1 MLLSSLIY
9 FVGCS
14 VSFVSVDELLAKKST
29 TKFAL
34 FQLGFRPFFLGA
46 GLLAVTLMAA
56 WIISYQQ
63 GLPLNSYYGS
73 YGWHSHEMLF
83 GYAAAVVTGFLLT
96 AVRNWTSIQ
105 TLQGTPLALLA
116 GLWLAARLLHFFS
129 NTLPGLLIL
138 LPDVLFL
145 VLATVAV
152 ASPLIRA
159 RHSKSYLF
167 IALLALLALGSM
179 AVHADIMGWTTGGRQ
194 FGTNL
199 GMYSVLLILAVMG
212 GRVIPFFTERP
223 IGVPSRSWPL
233 IEKTAAASIFL
244 LAVAHLF
251 VPAATLL
258 VGTVGLIAA
267 VINAVR
273 LSGWYSHKIWGH
285 PLIWVLQLGYAWL
298 VAGLVLSALANFG
311 LINPLTA
318 LHGLTSGAIGV
329 LTLGMMARV
338 SLGHTGR
345 NLVVSWPMALSFALV
360 NLAALTRTLPY
371 ALDSERLILW
381 LNLSGLLWI
390 AGFAVFS
397 IMYLPV
403 LIKARV
409 DGRPG

>member
-1 MLLSSLIY
+1 
-9 FVGCS
+9 
-14 VSFVSVDELLAKKST
+14 VSFVSVDELLAKKT
-29 TKFAL
+29 TSNFAL

-46 GLLAVTLMAA
+46 GLLAVALMVL
-56 WIISYQQ
+56 WVVSYQQ

-83 GYAAAVVTGFLLT
+83 GYGAAVVTGFLLT

-105 TLQGTPLALLA
+105 TLHGIPLALLA
-116 GLWLAARLLHFFS
+116 GTWLAARLLHFFPD
-129 NTLPGLLIL
+129 TIPELLIFL
-138 LPDVLFL
+138 ADVLFL
-145 VLATVAV
+145 AFATVAV
-152 ASPLIRA
+152 ATPLIRA

-167 IALLALLALGSM
+167 IALLTLLTLGSL
-179 AVHADIMGWTTGGRQ
+179 AVHADVMGWAPGLRQ

-199 GMYSVLLILAVMG
+199 GMYAILLILAVMG

-233 IEKTAAASIFL
+233 IEKTSAASVFL
-244 LAVAHLF
+244 LATVHLLA
-251 VPAATLL
+251 PSTTLL
-258 VGTVGLIAA
+258 VGIVSLMAA
-267 VINAVR
+267 AINAVR
-273 LSGWYSHKIWGH
+273 LSGWYHNKIWGH

-298 VAGLVLSALANFG
+298 VVGLILSALANFG
-311 LINPLTA
+311 LLNPLTA

-345 NLVVSWPMALSFALV
+345 DLQVRWPMALSFALV

-390 AGFAVFS
+390 AGFAVFAVIYFPILS
-397 IMYLPV
+397 
-403 LIKARV
+403 KARV

>member
-1 MLLSSLIY
+1 
-9 FVGCS
+9 
-14 VSFVSVDELLAKKST
+14 VSFVSVDELLAKNSSA
-29 TKFAL
+29 KFAL

-46 GLLAVTLMAA
+46 GLLAVALMAA

-83 GYAAAVVTGFLLT
+83 GYGAAVVTGFLLT

-105 TLQGTPLALLA
+105 TIQGTPLAILA
-116 GLWLAARLLHFFS
+116 GIWLAARLLHFFPEII
-129 NTLPGLLIL
+129 PGLLVFL
-138 LPDVLFL
+138 LDIAFL
-145 VLATVAV
+145 TFAAVAV
-152 ASPLIRA
+152 AIPLIRA

-167 IALLALLALGSM
+167 IALLASLALGSF
-179 AVHADIMGWTTGGRQ
+179 AIHIEAMGWAPGWRQ

-199 GMYSVLLILAVMG
+199 GMYSILLIMAVMG

-244 LAVAHLF
+244 LAVVHLF
-251 VPAATLL
+251 VPSPSLL
-258 VGTVGLIAA
+258 VGIVGLVSAA
-267 VINAVR
+267 INAVR
-273 LSGWYSHKIWGH
+273 LSGWYSHKIWRH

-298 VAGLVLSALANFG
+298 VVGLILSALANFG
-311 LINPLTA
+311 LLNPLTA

-345 NLVVSWPMALSFALV
+345 NLEVRWPMAVSFALV

-371 ALDSERLILW
+371 AMDSERLIFW

-390 AGFAVFS
+390 TGFAVFS
-397 IMYLPV
+397 ALYLPI

>member
-1 MLLSSLIY
+1 M
-9 FVGCS
+9 
-14 VSFVSVDELLAKKST
+14 SFVSVDELLAKKTSSG
-29 TKFAL
+29 FAL

-46 GLLAVTLMAA
+46 GLLAVTLMVL
-56 WIISYQQ
+56 WIVSYQQ

-83 GYAAAVVTGFLLT
+83 GYGAAVVTGFLLT

-105 TLQGTPLALLA
+105 TLQGVPLAILA
-116 GLWLAARLLHFFS
+116 STWLAARLLHFFPD
-129 NTLPGLLIL
+129 TIPGLFIF

-145 VLATVAV
+145 VLSTVAV
-152 ASPLIRA
+152 AVPLIRA

-167 IALLALLALGSM
+167 IALLTLLTLGNL
-179 AVHADIMGWTTGGRQ
+179 AVHAEVMGWTPGSRA

-199 GMYSVLLILAVMG
+199 GMYAILLILTVMG

-233 IEKTAAASIFL
+233 IEKTSAASVFL
-244 LAVAHLF
+244 LATVHLLA
-251 VPAATLL
+251 PSATLL
-258 VGTVGLIAA
+258 VGIISLIAA
-267 VINAVR
+267 AINAVR
-273 LSGWYSHKIWGH
+273 LSGWYHNRVWGH

-298 VAGLVLSALANFG
+298 VVGLILSALANFG
-311 LINPLTA
+311 LLNPLTA
-318 LHGLTSGAIGV
+318 VHGLTSGAIGV

-345 NLVVSWPMALSFALV
+345 DLQVRWPMALSFALV

-371 ALDSERLILW
+371 ALDSERLMLW

-390 AGFAVFS
+390 AGFAVFTA
-397 IMYLPV
+397 IYLPF

>member
-1 MLLSSLIY
+1 M
-9 FVGCS
+9 
-14 VSFVSVDELLAKKST
+14 SFVSVDELLVKKAPPG
-29 TKFAL
+29 FAL

-46 GLLAVTLMAA
+46 GLLAVALMAV
-56 WIISYQQ
+56 WVVSYQQ
-63 GLPLNSYYGS
+63 GLPLSSYYGS
-73 YGWHSHEMLF
+73 HGWHSHEMLF

-105 TLQGTPLALLA
+105 TLRGIPLALLA
-116 GLWLAARLLHFFS
+116 GLWLAARLLHFF
-129 NTLPGLLIL
+129 PGTIPDLLVF
-138 LPDVLFL
+138 LPDTLFL
-145 VLATVAV
+145 VLAMVAV
-152 ASPLIRA
+152 AIPLIRA

-167 IALLALLALGSM
+167 IVLLALLSLGSI
-179 AVHADIMGWTTGGRQ
+179 AVHSDVMGWATGWRQ

-199 GMYSVLLILAVMG
+199 GMYSVLLIVVVMG

-233 IEKTAAASIFL
+233 VEKTAAASVFL
-244 LAVAHLF
+244 RAVVHLL
-251 VPAATLL
+251 VPGATLL
-258 VGTVGLIAA
+258 VGVVGLIAA
-267 VINAVR
+267 AINAVR
-273 LSGWYSHKIWGH
+273 LSGWYSNKIWGH

-298 VAGLVLSALANFG
+298 VTGLILSALAHFG
-311 LINPLTA
+311 FLNPLTA

-329 LTLGMMARV
+329 LTIGMMARV

-345 NLVVSWPMALSFALV
+345 SLEVRWPMALSFALV

-390 AGFAVFS
+390 AGFAIFTV
-397 IMYLPV
+397 IYLPI

>member
-1 MLLSSLIY
+1 
-9 FVGCS
+9 
-14 VSFVSVDELLAKKST
+14 VSFVSVDELLAKKT
-29 TKFAL
+29 TSGFAL

-46 GLLAVTLMAA
+46 GLLAVVLMAT
-56 WIISYQQ
+56 WIISYQL

-105 TLQGTPLALLA
+105 TLQGAPLAVLA
-116 GLWLAARLLHFFS
+116 GIWLVARVLHFFPD
-129 NTLPGLLIL
+129 TIPKLLIL

-152 ASPLIRA
+152 AIPLIRA

-167 IALLALLALGSM
+167 IALLALLSLGSLAIHTEVAGWALG
-179 AVHADIMGWTTGGRQ
+179 GRE

-199 GMYSVLLILAVMG
+199 GMYSILLILAVMG

-223 IGVPSRSWPL
+223 IGVPSRSWPFV
-233 IEKTAAASIFL
+233 EKTAAASVFL
-244 LAVAHLF
+244 LAIVHLL
-251 VPAATLL
+251 ASGATLL
-258 VGTVGLIAA
+258 VGVVALIAA
-267 VINAVR
+267 AINAVR
-273 LSGWYSHKIWGH
+273 LSGWYHNRIWAH

-298 VAGLVLSALANFG
+298 VVGLVLSALANFG
-311 LINPLTA
+311 LINSLTA

-345 NLVVSWPMALSFALV
+345 NLQVRWPMALSFALV
-360 NLAALTRTLPY
+360 NLAALTRTFPY
-371 ALDSERLILW
+371 AFDSERLILW

-390 AGFAVFS
+390 AGFTVFTA
-397 IMYLPV
+397 IYLPI
-403 LIKARV
+403 LIRARV